1 MKRRRIVRR
10 ILLAIGAL
18 LVAAIVGFV
27 IFAESPMRA
36 EAGPLA
42 EAQEAVTVIESAEGV
57 LLSPDEPTGTGLVFI
72 AGARVDPLA
81 YAATFS
87 GLAEA
92 GVTVV
97 IARPILNFAILEVRG
112 LDTFTNLAPDIDD
125 WFVGGHSLG
134 GVRACQYVADDPD
147 AVAGLVLFGSYCS
160 ADISETGEPVLSIGA
175 ENDGLSTPAKIEAA
189 AHLLPTDAEFVEL
202 PGAVHAQFGDYGEQP
217 GDGTPTA
224 TDAEVADEL
233 TETVLGFIGG

>member
-10 ILLAIGAL
+10 ILLVIAAL
-18 LVAAIVGFV
+18 LVVAIVGF
-27 IFAESPMRA
+27 IIWAESPMRA
-36 EAGPLA
+36 EAAPLA
-42 EAQEAVTVIESAEGV
+42 AAEEAVTVSETAEGV
-57 LLSPDEPTGTGLVFI
+57 LLTPDDPSGTGLVFV
-72 AGARVDPLA
+72 AGARDDPLA
-81 YAATFS
+81 YAAKFS

-97 IARPILNFAILEVRG
+97 IARPILNFAIMEFRG
-112 LDTFTNLAPDIDD
+112 LDTFTSLAPDVDE

-134 GVRACQYVADDPD
+134 GVRACQYVADAPD
-147 AVAGLVLFGSYCS
+147 TVAGLVLFGSYCS
-160 ADISETGEPVLSIGA
+160 ADISESGEPVLSIGA

-189 AHLLPTDAEFVEL
+189 AGLLPADAEFVEL

-233 TETVLGFIGG
+233 TATVLGFIRP